1 MLSLLK
7 LNQTNLVCFLESTS
21 SGDIW
26 KVIIIEEGLSKNGKY
41 YTKEALQNAIPLFEK
56 SKVCFY
62 EWQDKHYDHIPL
74 TIEKIRPE
82 GFPLQTAGYLDN
94 VKYETI
100 KVEGREVSGLTGSLH
115 LLENNSKVKD
125 LKNMLVNAWQKG
137 LKNFL
142 GLSINAEGPSSV
154 RMLNGQ
160 PVTVVNGISKV
171 FSTDFVTQPAAGGG
185 LLKIIE
191 SLNIKGGVEQMFKK
205 ILEALQAW
213 NPKLLESVDIAN
225 ITEEE
230 VISIFEALVKTA
242 KEKKSDKCKEL
253 EGIVKHLKDKKYDE
267 AERLLNEVIKMKE
280 MTDEELVKA
289 PDNTLSPEQLKKKQ
303 LLLKAQSDAANAGQ
317 TEAKKK
323 QEEIDKKSKDLEAR
337 ISEIDTQLKTRE
349 CKEMLELALGESNL
363 PEPIKNKI
371 RNTFKNKITKE
382 AEIKESIKGERDTL
396 AQLIESK
403 AVMDFGDVEGTFV
416 ERAPVTRLQASLD
429 LMLGVKPTEAEKEKY
444 KDIDGFTSLREA
456 YVAYTDD
463 PGITGRLGP
472 KAISRL
478 SEALDDNTSLAYALG
493 YSMQRRM
500 LPEYKGVPE
509 LWKKIAVSTPIKD
522 FKLQERIQW
531 GGFGVLPTVQAART
545 VAGTPIDSETPSY
558 PELGFPADQEAT
570 YAVATKGGII
580 TITRRMIIDDDLK
593 VLSAIPKKVG
603 KAAGYTLNQ
612 FVFDLMIGYGA
623 SGINTATIY
632 DKDYAGSATVLYVAN
647 HKNYRTGALGYDNL
661 QDLLNDMWYQ
671 CELGYKTDVTTEQS
685 ASSTA
690 LIVTTTAY
698 IKAGDYLWLDGEIE
712 RVDSV
717 TNTTT
722 LVVTRGLFNTT
733 GAIHYIL
740 GDVRKVSQFLALE
753 KPILWVPRSLNGTAL
768 ALQNSDK
775 NPENAEGGIN
785 TLKGQF
791 EVQQSPFLR
800 GDENNYYLSAKPGDV
815 EGIEIGFLNGKEE
828 PEILVQDQPTQGNV
842 FLYDTIRYKVRHE
855 YGGAVVDF
863 RAFAGA
869 IVS

>member
-1 MLSLLK
+1 M
-7 LNQTNLVCFLESTS
+7 
-21 SGDIW
+21 
-26 KVIIIEEGLSKNGKY
+26 IIEEGLSKNGKY
-41 YTKEALQNAIPLFEK
+41 YTKEALQKAVPLFEK

-62 EWQDKHYDHIPL
+62 EWKDKHFDHIPL
-74 TIEKIRPE
+74 ALEKIRPE

-94 VKYETI
+94 VKYETVKI
-100 KVEGREVSGLTGSLH
+100 EGREVTGLTGSLH
-115 LLENNSKVKD
+115 LLEENSKVQE
-125 LKNMLVNAWQKG
+125 LKQMLINAWQKG

-171 FSTDFVTQPAAGGG
+171 FSTDFVTQPAAGGE

-191 SLNIKGGVEQMFKK
+191 SLNQRGGSEKMFKK
-205 ILEALQAW
+205 ILEALKAW
-213 NPKLLESVDIAN
+213 NPKLLESVDIEN
-225 ITEEE
+225 ITGEE
-230 VISIFEALVKTA
+230 VISIFESLVKEA
-242 KEKKSDKCKEL
+242 KEKKSAKCSEL

-267 AERLLNEVIKMKE
+267 AEKLLNEVIKMKE

-289 PDNTLSPEQLKKKQ
+289 DDSALSPEQLKKKQ
-303 LLLKAQSDAANAGQ
+303 ALLKAQSDAAAAGQ

-323 QEEIDKKSKDLEAR
+323 QDAIDAKQKDIEAKLIDMEKKA
-337 ISEIDTQLKTRE
+337 KTRE
-349 CKEMLELALGESNL
+349 CKEMLQLVLDESNL
-363 PEPIKNKI
+363 PEPVKGKIKKNFENKI
-371 RNTFKNKITKE
+371 FTE
-382 AEIKESIKGERDTL
+382 AEIKESIKSERETL
-396 AQLIESK
+396 AKLIESK
-403 AVMDFGDVEGTFV
+403 AIIDFGGDIEGSFV
-416 ERAPVTRLQASLD
+416 EREPVTRLQASMD
-429 LMLGVKPTEAEKEKY
+429 LMLGYKPSDAEKDKY

-456 YVAYTDD
+456 YVAFTDD
-463 PGITGRLGP
+463 PGISGRLGP

-478 SEALDDNTSLAYALG
+478 TEALDDNSTFTYALG

-500 LPEYKGVPE
+500 LPEYKSIPE
-509 LWKKIAVSTPIKD
+509 LWRKIAVTTPIKD

-545 VAGTPIDSETPSY
+545 VAGTPIDSESPNY
-558 PELGFPADQEAT
+558 PELGFPTDQEAT
-570 YAVATKGGII
+570 YAIMTKGGMI

-593 VLSAIPKKVG
+593 VLTGIPKRVG

-623 SGINTATIY
+623 SGINTAKIY
-632 DKDYAGSATVLYVAN
+632 DKDYAGTTTVLYATL

-671 CELGYKTDVTTEQS
+671 CELGYKTDVATQITNGTT
-685 ASSTA
+685 
-690 LIVTTTAY
+690 LVVTTTTY
-698 IKAGDYLWLDGEIE
+698 IKAGDYLWIDGEIV
-712 RVDSV
+712 RVDTV

-722 LVVTRGLFNTT
+722 LEITRGLFGTSSAT
-733 GAIHYIL
+733 HEVAA
-740 GDVRKVSQFLALE
+740 DVRKVTQFLGTE
-753 KPILWVPRSLNGTAL
+753 KPTLWVPRSLNGTAL
-768 ALQNSDK
+768 ALVAPGK
-775 NPENAEGGIN
+775 HPENAEGGIN
-785 TLKGQF
+785 TLAGQF
-791 EVQQSPFLR
+791 DVQQSPFLR
-800 GDENNYYLSAKPGDV
+800 GDENNYYLTAKTSDI

-828 PEILVQDQPTQGNV
+828 PEILVQDQPTAGNV

-869 IVS
+869 IVA

>member
-1 MLSLLK
+1 MFK
-7 LNQTNLVCFLESTS
+7 LNQTNIVCFLESAS

-41 YTKEALQNAIPLFEK
+41 YTKEALQKAIPLFEK

-62 EWQDKHYDHIPL
+62 EWKDKHFDHIPL
-74 TIEKIRPE
+74 SIEKIRPE

-115 LLENNSKVKD
+115 LLEENSKVQE
-125 LKNMLVNAWQKG
+125 LKQMLVNAWQKG

-160 PVTVVNGISKV
+160 PVTVVNGITKV
-171 FSTDFVTQPAAGGG
+171 FSMDFVTQPAAGGE

-191 SLNIKGGVEQMFKK
+191 SLNQRGGLEQMFKK
-205 ILEALQAW
+205 ILEALKAW
-213 NPKLLESVDIAN
+213 NQKLLEGVDVAN

-230 VISIFEALVKTA
+230 VISIFESLVTEA
-242 KEKKSDKCKEL
+242 KAKKSAKCAEL

-267 AERLLNEVIKMKE
+267 AERLLNEVVKMQE
-280 MTDEELVKA
+280 MTDEELIKA
-289 PDNTLSPEQLKKKQ
+289 ADTTLSPEQLKKKQ
-303 LLLKAQSDAANAGQ
+303 ALLKAQSDAAAAGQ

-323 QEEIDKKSKDLEAR
+323 QEEIDKKNKDLEAKLDN
-337 ISEIDTQLKTRE
+337 IKSQLDIRE
-349 CKEMLELALGESNL
+349 CKEMLEVALGESNL

-371 RNTFKNKITKE
+371 RNSFKNKVFKE
-382 AEIKESIKGERDTL
+382 AELKEAVKSERETL
-396 AQLIESK
+396 AKLIESK
-403 AVMDFGDVEGTFV
+403 AIIDFGGDIEGSFV
-416 ERAPVTRLQASLD
+416 EREPVTRLQASLD
-429 LMLGVKPTEAEKEKY
+429 LMLGFKPSDAEKEKY
-444 KDIDGFTSLREA
+444 KDIDGFLSLREA

-472 KAISRL
+472 KAIARL
-478 SEALDDNTSLAYALG
+478 TEALDDNSTFNYALG

-500 LPEYKGVPE
+500 LPEYRAIPE
-509 LWKKIAVSTPIKD
+509 LWRKIAVTTPIKD

-558 PELGFPADQEAT
+558 PELGFPTDQEAT
-570 YAVATKGGII
+570 YAVMTKGGMI
-580 TITRRMIIDDDLK
+580 TVTRRMIIDDDLK
-593 VLSAIPKKVG
+593 VLAGIPKRVG

-612 FVFDLMIGYGA
+612 FVFDLMIGYA
-623 SGINTATIY
+623 SGGINTATIY
-632 DKDYAGSATVLYVAN
+632 DKDYSGAATVLYATA

-661 QDLLNDMWYQ
+661 QDLLNDLWYQ
-671 CELGYKTDVTTEQS
+671 CELGYKTDVATQITS
-685 ASSTA
+685 GTS
-690 LIVTTTAY
+690 LVVTTTTY
-698 IKAGDYLWLDGEIE
+698 IKAGDYLWIDGEIL

-722 LVVTRGLFNTT
+722 LGVTRGLFGTT
-733 GAIHYIL
+733 SATHEVNA
-740 GDVRKVSQFLALE
+740 DVRKVTQFLAIE

-768 ALQNSDK
+768 ALANSEK
-775 NPENAEGGIN
+775 HPENAEGGIN

-791 EVQQSPFLR
+791 DVQQSPFLR
-800 GDENNYYLSAKPGDV
+800 GDENNYYLSAKPSDV

-863 RAFAGA
+863 RPFAGA
-869 IVS
+869 IVA